1 MHPVPCP
8 TLPDTQAC
16 PLQGLL
22 STFPVP
28 SNTRILLCRLM
39 FYRTLLHT
47 LLTQPIPLSKTPS
60 LLFYPKIYF
69 PLAQQETKSTCASCS
84 SSFQGNVLHWL
95 KSFSFPLS
103 TAFSPHLCLRACCMI
118 QNSFVARRRIQF
130 ENVNQ
135 KKKGDFTLRHHRCL
149 KKCSGRNAMV
159 LNLDEN
165 CKAIGLL
172 FTLLFSSSQFASFFF
187 CTLTSCGF
195 VFAWPNPNFERE
207 NLKFL
212 AWMRSNLLAKSS

>member
-118 QNSFVARRRIQF
+118 RNSFVARRRIQF

-135 KKKGDFTLRHHRCL
+135 KKKGILL
-149 KKCSGRNAMV
+149 SGIIDVSRNAVAEMQWSWTWTRTAKP
-159 LNLDEN
+159 LAFFSPFFSLPLS
-165 CKAIGLL
+165 LL
-172 FTLLFSSSQFASFFF
+172 HFSFVHSHLVAS
-187 CTLTSCGF
+187 CSHGRIPISRERT
-195 VFAWPNPNFERE
+195 WNF
-207 NLKFL
+207 
-212 AWMRSNLLAKSS
+212 